1 MLSMLKLKIYSMNR
15 AFYSSSIDNFINE
28 DDFSILGVISGNY
41 DLNKQEKQ
49 QSNAWKKQIE
59 ILKKT
64 LIDFNGQIYFEFII
78 PRMGKR
84 VDNVLIIDNCI
95 FVLEFKIGSE
105 SYDNQAKE
113 QVYNYGLDLNNFHEG
128 SHDQNIIPIL
138 ISSEANSVENV
149 ILKDRIIDGLHNVIC
164 ANSTNL
170 KEVIKNILQNFDSE
184 NRIDVEFWEN
194 SIYKPT
200 PTIIEAATVLYK
212 NHNVKDIT
220 RYDAGAE
227 NLSITSKCISSI
239 IDNSKNNKR
248 KSICFITGVP
258 GAGKTL
264 AGLDIAN
271 LRSNYQEEEHA
282 VFLSGNGPLVDVLR
296 EALAR
301 DKVKTAKE
309 NNENLSKESAK
320 SLVKSF
326 IQNIHHFRDASLQD
340 EKAPIEKVT
349 IFDEAQ
355 RAWTKEQAS
364 SFMKRNKGNF
374 DFNKSEPE
382 FLIEVMDRHK
392 DWCTIVC
399 LIGGGQEI
407 NTGEAGL
414 EEWIRPF
421 EDKFCDWDIY
431 YSSKISED
439 HNYIKDINAIKIL
452 KNRNAEKKDELHL
465 SVSLRSFRSAKLSDF
480 IQEIINNDIEK
491 AKIIYNEFI
500 EKVYPIKITRDLDT
514 ARKWLKSKSRGN
526 ERSGIIASSGAIR
539 LRPFGLNVKA
549 KIDAPVWFLNP
560 KDDIRS
566 SYFLEE
572 VATEFDIQGLELDW
586 TCVAWDGDYYYDQ
599 NKWNYKKFTGT
610 SWKRNENTERIKY
623 LINSYRVLLTRARQ
637 GMIIYIPEGN
647 NEDITRPTF
656 MYDGTFNF
664 FKSLGIKEI

>member
-1 MLSMLKLKIYSMNR
+1 MNR

-128 SHDQNIIPIL
+128 SHGQNIIPIL
-138 ISSEANSVENV
+138 ISSEAISVENV

-170 KEVIKNILQNFDSE
+170 KGVIKSILQNFDSE
-184 NRIDVEFWEN
+184 NKIDVKFWEN

-212 NHNVKDIT
+212 SHNVKDIT

-227 NLSITSKCISSI
+227 NLSITSKCISAI
-239 IDNSKNNKR
+239 IDNSKNKKR

-340 EKAPIEKVT
+340 ENAPIEKVT

-439 HNYIKDINAIKIL
+439 RNYIKDMNVIKIL

-491 AKIIYNEFI
+491 AKSIYNEFI

-656 MYDGTFNF
+656 MYDGTFDF